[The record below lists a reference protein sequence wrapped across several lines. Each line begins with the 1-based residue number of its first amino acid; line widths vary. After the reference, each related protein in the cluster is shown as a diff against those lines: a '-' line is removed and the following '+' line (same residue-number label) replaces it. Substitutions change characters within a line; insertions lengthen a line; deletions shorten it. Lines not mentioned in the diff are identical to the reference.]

1 MGKAGGGRTGP
12 SRVGGL
18 ASARNASPYREE
30 SLSMEL
36 VKGLG
41 YVALTVPEIDR
52 SLDFYLRVAHLKVSE
67 RGTKKAFLTG
77 GVNHHWL
84 RLEETGQSNLL
95 RFGFEV
101 KDRASL
107 DEIANRLD
115 ARGIPWKEAN
125 DLAGDRISD
134 AIRFTDPDGFEIELY
149 TDMVSLPLPMNTFLK
164 MDRVLHSV
172 WLAAD
177 PAESGRFYREVLGF
191 KDSDWIERAMVFMRA
206 GNRYH
211 HSIGIARDTTRL
223 GRMDHFC
230 ILVDDL
236 DDVMRARNVAL
247 RSGAKLRQDVVRHAA
262 SGSVSTYIIDPIND
276 IAVEFCTNHRQIDD
290 EDYRARIL
298 PARPA
303 TLDLWKHLP
312 EYFVEPIAELP
323 VDVKGAANW
332 NRLND
337 G

>member
-1 MGKAGGGRTGP
+1 
-12 SRVGGL
+12 
-18 ASARNASPYREE
+18 
-30 SLSMEL
+30 MEL

-52 SLDFYLRVAHLKVSE
+52 SLDFYRRIAHLKVSE
-67 RGTKKAFLTG
+67 RGQKKAFLTG
-77 GVNHHWL
+77 GINHHWL
-84 RLEETGQSNLL
+84 RLEETGRPSLS

-101 KDRASL
+101 TGRAAL

-115 ARGIPWKEAN
+115 ARGIPWKAAD
-125 DLAGDRISD
+125 DLAGDRVSD
-134 AIRFTDPDGFEIELY
+134 AIRFTDPDGFEIELF
-149 TDMVSLPLPMNTFLK
+149 TDMVSLPVPMNTFLN

-172 WLAAD
+172 WLAPD
-177 PAESGRFYREVLGF
+177 PTESGRFYRDGLGF
-191 KDSDWIERAMVFMRA
+191 KDSDWIDRAIVFMRA

-211 HSIGIARDTTRL
+211 HSIGIARDTARL

-262 SGSVSTYIIDPIND
+262 SGSVSTYIIDPMVD

-290 EDYRARIL
+290 ENYRARIL
-298 PARPA
+298 PAQA
-303 TLDLWKHLP
+303 STLDLWQQLP
-312 EYFVEPIAELP
+312 EDFAEPEQPANGTET
-323 VDVKGAANW
+323 NW

>member
-1 MGKAGGGRTGP
+1 MD
-12 SRVGGL
+12 
-18 ASARNASPYREE
+18 
-30 SLSMEL
+30 L
-36 VKGLG
+36 VTGLG

-52 SLDFYLRVAHLKVSE
+52 SLDFYRRIAHLKVSE

-77 GVNHHWL
+77 GINHHWL
-84 RLEETGQSNLL
+84 RLEETGGSSLSRL
-95 RFGFEV
+95 GFEV
-101 KDRASL
+101 KDRAAL

-115 ARGIPWKEAN
+115 ARGVPWKSVD
-125 DLAGDRISD
+125 DLAGDRVSD
-134 AIRFTDPDGFEIELY
+134 AIRFTDPDGFEIELF
-149 TDMVSLPLPMNTFLK
+149 TDMVSLPVPMDTFLN

-177 PAESGRFYREVLGF
+177 PTGSGRFYSDVLGF
-191 KDSDWIERAMVFMRA
+191 KESDWIERAMVFMRA

-211 HSIGIARDTTRL
+211 HTIGIARDTARL
-223 GRMDHFC
+223 GQLDHFC

-262 SGSVSTYIIDPIND
+262 SGSMSTYIIDPMND

-290 EDYRARIL
+290 EGYRARIL
-298 PARPA
+298 PAQA
-303 TLDLWKHLP
+303 TTLDLWQQLP
-312 EYFVEPIAELP
+312 EGYAEPSELEQP
-323 VDVKGAANW
+323 DKGAETNW

>member
-1 MGKAGGGRTGP
+1 M
-12 SRVGGL
+12 SY
-18 ASARNASPYREE
+18 YREPGE
-30 SLSMEL
+30 ASSMEL

-52 SLDFYLRVAHLKVSE
+52 SLDFYRRVAHLKVSE
-67 RGTKKAFLTG
+67 RGAKKAFLTG
-77 GVNHHWL
+77 GINHHWL
-84 RLEETGQSNLL
+84 RLEETGEPGLS

-101 KDRASL
+101 TGRAAL

-115 ARGIPWKEAN
+115 ARGIVWKPAS
-125 DLAGDRISD
+125 DLAGDRVSD
-134 AIRFTDPDGFEIELY
+134 AIRFTDPDGFQIELF
-149 TDMVSLPLPMNTFLK
+149 TDMVSLPVRMDTFLK

-172 WLAAD
+172 WLASD
-177 PAESGRFYREVLGF
+177 PVESGRFYREVLGF
-191 KDSDWIERAMVFMRA
+191 KESDWIERAMVFMRA
-206 GNRYH
+206 GNGYH
-211 HSIGIARDTTRL
+211 HSVGIGRDNARL

-262 SGSVSTYIIDPIND
+262 SGSMSTYIIDPVND
-276 IAVEFCTNHRQIDD
+276 ICVEFCTNHRQIHD
-290 EDYRARIL
+290 ENYRARIL
-298 PARPA
+298 PAQA
-303 TLDLWKHLP
+303 STLDLWKHLP
-312 EYFVEPIAELP
+312 DYFAEQGEQP
-323 VDVKGAANW
+323 AGREEQARPAEDGETNW

>member
-1 MGKAGGGRTGP
+1 
-12 SRVGGL
+12 
-18 ASARNASPYREE
+18 
-30 SLSMEL
+30 MEL

-52 SLDFYLRVAHLKVSE
+52 SLDFYRRVGHLKVSE

-77 GVNHHWL
+77 GTNHHWL
-84 RLEETGQSNLL
+84 RLEETGEPSLSRL
-95 RFGFEV
+95 GFEV
-101 KDRASL
+101 RDRAAL

-115 ARGIPWKEAN
+115 GRGIPWKEAN
-125 DLAGDRISD
+125 DLAGDRVSD
-134 AIRFTDPDGFEIELY
+134 AIRFTDPDGFQIELY
-149 TDMVSLPLPMNTFLK
+149 TDMVSLPVPVDTFLK

-177 PAESGRFYREVLGF
+177 PTQSAGFYREVLGF
-191 KDSDWIERAMVFMRA
+191 KESDWIERAIVFMRA

-211 HSIGIARDTTRL
+211 HSIGIGRDTARL
-223 GRMDHFC
+223 GQLDHFC

-262 SGSVSTYIIDPIND
+262 SGSTSTYIIDPMNN

-298 PARPA
+298 PALPS
-303 TLDLWKHLP
+303 TFDLWQQLP
-312 EYFVEPIAELP
+312 EDFVEPASQEP
-323 VDVKGAANW
+323 PANRSETDW
-332 NRLND
+332 DQLHD

>member
-1 MGKAGGGRTGP
+1 
-12 SRVGGL
+12 
-18 ASARNASPYREE
+18 
-30 SLSMEL
+30 MEL

-52 SLDFYLRVAHLKVSE
+52 SLDFYRRIAHLKVSE

-77 GVNHHWL
+77 GINHHWL
-84 RLEETGQSNLL
+84 RLEETGKPSLSRL
-95 RFGFEV
+95 GFEV
-101 KDRASL
+101 RDRAAL

-115 ARGIPWKEAN
+115 AGGIPWKAAN
-125 DLAGDRISD
+125 DLAGDRVSD
-134 AIRFTDPDGFEIELY
+134 AIRFTDPDGFEIELF
-149 TDMVSLPLPMNTFLK
+149 TDMVSLPVPMDTFLK

-172 WLAAD
+172 WLASD
-177 PAESGRFYREVLGF
+177 PTESGRFYRDVLGF
-191 KDSDWIERAMVFMRA
+191 KESDWIERAMVFMRA

-211 HSIGIARDTTRL
+211 HSIGIARDTARL

-230 ILVDDL
+230 ILVEDL

-262 SGSVSTYIIDPIND
+262 SGSVSTYIIDPMID

-290 EDYRARIL
+290 ESYRARIL
-298 PARPA
+298 PAQA
-303 TLDLWKHLP
+303 STLDLWQQLP
-312 EYFVEPIAELP
+312 EDFAQPGQPANRTET
-323 VDVKGAANW
+323 NW

>member
-1 MGKAGGGRTGP
+1 
-12 SRVGGL
+12 
-18 ASARNASPYREE
+18 
-30 SLSMEL
+30 MEL

-41 YVALTVPEIDR
+41 YVALNVPEIDR
-52 SLDFYLRVAHLKVSE
+52 SLDFYRRIAHLKVSE
-67 RGTKKAFLTG
+67 RGAKKAFLTG
-77 GVNHHWL
+77 GFDHHWL
-84 RLEETGQSNLL
+84 RLEETGEPGLS

-101 KDRASL
+101 ASRAAL

-115 ARGIPWKEAN
+115 ARDIPWKPAN
-125 DLAGDRISD
+125 DLAGDRVSD
-134 AIRFTDPDGFEIELY
+134 AIRFTDPDGFEIELF
-149 TDMVSLPLPMNTFLK
+149 TDMVSLPVRMDTFLK

-172 WLAAD
+172 WLASD
-177 PAESGRFYREVLGF
+177 PTASGRFYGDVLGF
-191 KDSDWIERAMVFMRA
+191 RESDWIERSMVFMRA

-211 HSIGIARDTTRL
+211 HSIGIARDTARL

-262 SGSVSTYIIDPIND
+262 SGSMSTYIIDPMND

-290 EDYRARIL
+290 ADHRARIL
-298 PARPA
+298 PAQA
-303 TLDLWKHLP
+303 STLDLWQHLP
-312 EYFVEPIAELP
+312 EDFAEPARQEQPAASTEGGRAAEQ
-323 VDVKGAANW
+323 NW